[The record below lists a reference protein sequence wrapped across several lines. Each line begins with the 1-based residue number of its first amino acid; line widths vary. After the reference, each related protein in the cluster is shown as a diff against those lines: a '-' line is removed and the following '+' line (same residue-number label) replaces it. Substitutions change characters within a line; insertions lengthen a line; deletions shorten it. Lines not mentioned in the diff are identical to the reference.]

1 MQEDS
6 WSILQLSTLLESKSI
21 YYPVPELMNQVSGYS
36 KLLNA
41 ILIALVAVAA
51 AVVAGSAEGGVPFP
65 FKEHKSLALVWPKW
79 PPLSFS
85 SHFEVPFLLELMWL
99 QPLERWHIQERAV
112 KELYT
117 LIETWG
123 YVQVVTSEN
132 NAPMEYRS
140 PWSNES
146 VITIPGISDSIAEG
160 KNASQRFLKSA

>member
-1 MQEDS
+1 MRDF
-6 WSILQLSTLLESKSI
+6 IISKSVKGI
-21 YYPVPELMNQVSGYS
+21 QYCFIWGQW
-36 KLLNA
+36 KR
-41 ILIALVAVAA
+41 ILSHDVIHNHSVA
-51 AVVAGSAEGGVPFP
+51 AVVAESAEGGAPFL

-132 NAPMEYRS
+132 NAPMEHRS